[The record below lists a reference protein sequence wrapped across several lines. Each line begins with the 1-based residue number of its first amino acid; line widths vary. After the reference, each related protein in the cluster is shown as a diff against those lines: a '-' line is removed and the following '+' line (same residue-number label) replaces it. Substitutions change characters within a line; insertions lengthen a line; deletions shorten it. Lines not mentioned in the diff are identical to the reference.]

1 MRSIET
7 EDNEMLLRRFVS
19 EVGYDYKKDYRPHAY
34 PDFSENTVAMWEEIE
49 KRMKAP
55 ITLDFDAEKCK
66 SQIKDEL
73 DNQASMLKNGPDYST
88 SYHVGIVSGLN
99 IALGIVNGCIQ
110 RCE

>member
-1 MRSIET
+1 MKSIET

-19 EVGYDYKKDYRPHAY
+19 EVGYDYKKDYEPRTY
-34 PDFSENTVAMWEEIE
+34 PDFSENTVKIWKEIE

-73 DNQASMLKNGPDYST
+73 DNQESILKNWPDYST

-99 IALGIVNGCIQ
+99 IALGIVSGCIQ
-110 RCE
+110 RRE